1 MDACLDGQEALDYL
15 DSAEYDV
22 VLLDIMMPKKSGLEV
37 LRALRKK
44 GRQTPVLL
52 LTAKDSIE
60 DRVDGLD
67 AGADDYLVKPF
78 AFEELMARI
87 RVMLRKKSGQSSN
100 LLSVGGPDPGS
111 GNPHS
116 GAGRAADFLSP
127 PGKFALLR
135 YLVMNQG
142 MILSRDQI
150 EQHIWNYDYEGSSNM
165 IDVYIRYLRKKI
177 DDPFEKKLIHTV
189 RGAGYVLREEEKRR
203 DETNLAE
210 METDDSIYAADDPAD
225 RSGAGRAAV
234 PWGAEGCWPPLRPRC
249 GSGWWRALTCW
260 RAGREI

>member
-1 MDACLDGQEALDYL
+1 MRILIAEDEKTLNATLKKRLEEQSYSVDACLDGQEALDYL

-52 LTAKDSIE
+52 LTAKDGIE

-100 LLSVGGPDPGS
+100 LLSVGDLTLDLGTHTVVRDGQAIS
-111 GNPHS
+111 
-116 GAGRAADFLSP
+116 LSSRE
-127 PGKFALLR
+127 FALLR

-189 RGAGYVLREEEKRR
+189 RGAGYVLREEEK
-203 DETNLAE
+203 
-210 METDDSIYAADDPAD
+210 
-225 RSGAGRAAV
+225 G
-234 PWGAEGCWPPLRPRC
+234 
-249 GSGWWRALTCW
+249 
-260 RAGREI
+260 

>member
-1 MDACLDGQEALDYL
+1 MRILIAEDEKTLNATLKKRLEEQSYSVDACLDGQEALDYL

-100 LLSVGGPDPGS
+100 LLSVGDLTLDLGTHTVVRDGQPIS
-111 GNPHS
+111 
-116 GAGRAADFLSP
+116 LSSRE
-127 PGKFALLR
+127 FALLR

-189 RGAGYVLREEEKRR
+189 RGAGYVLREEEKK
-203 DETNLAE
+203 
-210 METDDSIYAADDPAD
+210 
-225 RSGAGRAAV
+225 
-234 PWGAEGCWPPLRPRC
+234 
-249 GSGWWRALTCW
+249 
-260 RAGREI
+260 

>member
-1 MDACLDGQEALDYL
+1 MRILIAEDEKTLNATLKKRLEEQSYSVDACLDGQEALDYL

-44 GRQTPVLL
+44 GRQKPVLL

-100 LLSVGGPDPGS
+100 LLSVGDLTLDLGTHTVVRDGQPIS
-111 GNPHS
+111 
-116 GAGRAADFLSP
+116 LSSRE
-127 PGKFALLR
+127 FALLR

-189 RGAGYVLREEEKRR
+189 RGAGYVLREEEKR
-203 DETNLAE
+203 
-210 METDDSIYAADDPAD
+210 
-225 RSGAGRAAV
+225 
-234 PWGAEGCWPPLRPRC
+234 
-249 GSGWWRALTCW
+249 
-260 RAGREI
+260 

>member
-1 MDACLDGQEALDYL
+1 MRILIAEDEKTLNATLKKRLEEQSYSVDACLDGQKALDYL

-22 VLLDIMMPKKSGLEV
+22 VLLDIMIPKKSGLEV

-100 LLSVGGPDPGS
+100 LLSVGDLTLDLGTHTVVRDGQPIS
-111 GNPHS
+111 
-116 GAGRAADFLSP
+116 LSSRE
-127 PGKFALLR
+127 FALLR

-189 RGAGYVLREEEKRR
+189 RGAGYVLREEEKR
-203 DETNLAE
+203 
-210 METDDSIYAADDPAD
+210 
-225 RSGAGRAAV
+225 
-234 PWGAEGCWPPLRPRC
+234 
-249 GSGWWRALTCW
+249 
-260 RAGREI
+260 